1 MDLIDKIFN
10 AGVVGAG
17 GAGFPTHIKYNNK
30 VDYFVING
38 VECEPL
44 IGTDKY
50 LMRLKAKEIVI
61 AINEISK
68 ILEAK
73 EIIIATKESYKEE
86 IKSLTNA
93 ILENGEKIKIHKIKS
108 FYPGGDEHVLIREV
122 IGKTVPPGGI
132 PLNVNAVVSN
142 IGTIYNV
149 YNAIND
155 MPVTRKFIS
164 ILGEI
169 KNPLILNVPIGI
181 PISQCI
187 KAAGGATID
196 DYVVIVGGPMMGK
209 FITKEE
215 SQQKVITK
223 TDGALI
229 IISKDHI
236 LYKRKSLGI
245 EKIIKLAKS
254 SCIQCSYCTDFCPRY
269 LLGHK
274 IRPHRIMRAL
284 TCLDEDNEIFNEA
297 LLCSECGVC
306 ENYACPMGLS
316 PREVNSYIKTK
327 LRSKGKKINQQLLE
341 ENDLRKFRLI
351 PTERLLIK
359 LGLYKYTTQKL
370 QTYKEINADIVSIP
384 LKQHIGVPA
393 KPIVNIG
400 DKVREGQLIGDI
412 DKNTLGAKIHA
423 SITGTVAHIGENIVI
438 KSDNKEVI

>member
-1 MDLIDKIFN
+1 
-10 AGVVGAG
+10 
-17 GAGFPTHIKYNNK
+17 
-30 VDYFVING
+30 
-38 VECEPL
+38 
-44 IGTDKY
+44 
-50 LMRLKAKEIVI
+50 
-61 AINEISK
+61 
-68 ILEAK
+68 
-73 EIIIATKESYKEE
+73 
-86 IKSLTNA
+86 
-93 ILENGEKIKIHKIKS
+93 
-108 FYPGGDEHVLIREV
+108 
-122 IGKTVPPGGI
+122 
-132 PLNVNAVVSN
+132 
-142 IGTIYNV
+142 
-149 YNAIND
+149 

-169 KNPLILNVPIGI
+169 KNPSILNVPIGI

-187 KAAGGATID
+187 KAVGGATID

-297 LLCSECGVC
+297 LLCSECRVC

-412 DKNTLGAKIHA
+412 DKNTLGARIHA